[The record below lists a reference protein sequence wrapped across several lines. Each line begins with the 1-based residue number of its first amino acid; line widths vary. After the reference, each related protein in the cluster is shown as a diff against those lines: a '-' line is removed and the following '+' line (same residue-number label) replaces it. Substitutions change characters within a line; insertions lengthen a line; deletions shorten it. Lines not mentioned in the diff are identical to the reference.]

1 VVLGACWYLRGTL
14 VNSSNRFLLESTK
27 LHSKEMSENVM
38 YMSLSLIFLLFHG
51 QDLLKLFN
59 VVQVSAVAVVPE
71 FPRTASNKVMRRV
84 LRSQFTKKMNPSMTS
99 KL

>member
-1 VVLGACWYLRGTL
+1 MGAKPT
-14 VNSSNRFLLESTK
+14 
-27 LHSKEMSENVM
+27 
-38 YMSLSLIFLLFHG
+38 
-51 QDLLKLFN
+51 KLFN

-71 FPRTASNKVMRRV
+71 FPQTASNKILRRV